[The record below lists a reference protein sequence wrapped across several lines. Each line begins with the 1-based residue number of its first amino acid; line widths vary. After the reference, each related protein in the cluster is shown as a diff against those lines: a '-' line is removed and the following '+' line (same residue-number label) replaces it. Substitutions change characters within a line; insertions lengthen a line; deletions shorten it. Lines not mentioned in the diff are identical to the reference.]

1 MKKAVAK
8 PSVLAALLVVLYL
21 FGLFLGACAISA
33 FPIYRQKEFFFS
45 RARDIAR
52 EELGSV
58 ETTLRKTVDANTRIL
73 IFDAG
78 GNCLRHVTPTNSNS
92 NDKPGVSL
100 KKAVP
105 SVLAGNEIFRLAFA
119 RETQRASSS
128 PLNDIMVV
136 VGVPIQEQDTVVGA
150 VFLIKN
156 LMDLPATIVGYT
168 VYFTLFYWLS
178 VFFIVS
184 NTRKKRK
191 LDQLQQNYIANVTH
205 AFKTPIASI
214 KALSETLCDGVE
226 PDPDKQRVYYG
237 MILQEANRQDHM
249 VRDVLELSKL
259 QSNGMDFTKT
269 KLRAAEVFD
278 PVLEKY
284 ATLCDCMGITLHI
297 SEQLSLLPPL
307 YTNAACVKQIL
318 EILLDNAVKFV
329 PEGGDIWVD
338 VSVSRGQTTFCVRDN
353 GVGISKEALPHVFER
368 FFKGSHDFNAA
379 GSGLGLA
386 IAQEIAAGL
395 KEKIWV
401 ESKPGEGAAFF
412 FTVRVKAG

>member
-1 MKKAVAK
+1 MKKALAK

-45 RARDIAR
+45 RAREIAR
-52 EELGSV
+52 EKLGSV

-73 IFDAG
+73 IYDAG

-92 NDKPGVSL
+92 NGKPGVSL
-100 KKAVP
+100 EKVVP
-105 SVLAGNEIFRLAFA
+105 SVLAGNEVFRLAFA

-136 VGVPIQEQDTVVGA
+136 VGVPIREQDTVIGA

-184 NTRKKRK
+184 NTRRKRK

-214 KALSETLCDGVE
+214 KALAETLCDGVE
-226 PDPDKQRVYYG
+226 PDPDKQKVYYG

-297 SEQLSLLPPL
+297 SGQLSLLPPL

-329 PEGGDIWVD
+329 PEGGDIWV
-338 VSVSRGQTTFCVRDN
+338 
-353 GVGISKEALPHVFER
+353 
-368 FFKGSHDFNAA
+368 
-379 GSGLGLA
+379 
-386 IAQEIAAGL
+386 
-395 KEKIWV
+395 
-401 ESKPGEGAAFF
+401 
-412 FTVRVKAG
+412 